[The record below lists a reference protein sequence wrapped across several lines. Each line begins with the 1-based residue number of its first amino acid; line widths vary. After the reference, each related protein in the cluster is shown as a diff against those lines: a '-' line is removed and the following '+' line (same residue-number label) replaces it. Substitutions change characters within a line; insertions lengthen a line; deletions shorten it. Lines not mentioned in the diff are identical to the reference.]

1 MAEFSSINEVMA
13 SYPSRFY
20 PGKAKGVDGAIQFVF
35 TGEGGGEYHLL
46 IRDQE
51 LDVVSGEH
59 PKPAVTVTVRA
70 EDWLKVNNG
79 DVGPMA
85 LLMQGKLKV
94 KGSLGMAAKFQMMF
108 KPGSES

>member
-1 MAEFSSINEVMA
+1 MADFSSIDEVMA
-13 SYPSRFY
+13 SYPGRFY
-20 PGKAKGVDGAIQFVF
+20 PEKAKGVDGAIQFVF

-94 KGSLGMAAKFQMMF
+94 KGSLGMAAKFQTMF
-108 KPGSES
+108 QPGSEL